1 MGKIN
6 YQGDKTVSRTR
17 MLVEGALMIAVGTVL
32 SLLKLV
38 DLPYGGSITLASMFP
53 IILVAYRHGTPFGLL
68 CGLVYAILQQLLGL
82 KTLSW
87 VTTAASVIAVI
98 MLDYIVAF
106 AVTGLGGVFRDKFK
120 NQSGELVAGSLLVCV
135 LRYICHVISGCTV
148 WAGLSI
154 PTAGA
159 LVYSFAYNATY
170 MIPETIIVAIVAYY
184 LGRSF
189 DFRTATPR
197 LVAEK
202 VTVKKYVVFSI
213 LAGLVLAAAGIFD
226 VAHIFS
232 KLQNGESGDFD
243 ITGLSNVNWVLV
255 AIITAVAIVIAV
267 VLLVVKA
274 QLVKKNQAEVQAK
287 AE

>member
-32 SLLKLV
+32 SILKLV

-53 IILVAYRHGTPFGLL
+53 IILAAYRHGTSFGLL

-87 VTTAASVIAVI
+87 VTTAASVVAVI
-98 MLDYIVAF
+98 LLDYIIAF
-106 AVTGLGGVFRDKFK
+106 TVTGLGGIFRDRFGS
-120 NQSGELVAGSLLVCV
+120 QSAELVTGSLLVCL

-154 PTAGA
+154 PTSGA
-159 LVYSFAYNATY
+159 LVYSLAYNATY
-170 MIPETIIVAIVAYY
+170 MIPEAIIVAIVAYY

-189 DFRTATPR
+189 DFKSATPR

-202 VTVKKYVVFSI
+202 TSVKKYPVFSI
-213 LAGLVLAAAGIFD
+213 IGGLILAAAGIFD

-232 KLQNGESGDFD
+232 KLQDAETGDFD
-243 ITGLSNVNWVLV
+243 ITGISDVNWILV
-255 AIITAVAIVIAV
+255 AAVTGAAVVIAAA
-267 VLLVVKA
+267 LFITRA
-274 QLVKKNQAEVQAK
+274 QLIKKNSAA
-287 AE
+287 